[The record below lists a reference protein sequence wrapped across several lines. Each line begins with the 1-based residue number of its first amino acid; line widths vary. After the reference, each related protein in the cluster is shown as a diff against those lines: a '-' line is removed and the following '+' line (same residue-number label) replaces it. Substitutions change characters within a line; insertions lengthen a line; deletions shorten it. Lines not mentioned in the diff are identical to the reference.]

1 MVLLSIDIKGHEV
14 PALKSINLDRWQP
27 AVICIEVATAAG
39 ARNDEALNYLLTH
52 GHKIYGDMGFNAVFV
67 RGT

>member
-1 MVLLSIDIKGHEV
+1 M
-14 PALKSINLDRWQP
+14 NLDRWQP
-27 AVICIEVATAAG
+27 AVICIEVATTAG